1 MKKRLL
7 MICLA
12 GVFVFSLSACGQQSA
27 GEAQNAENAA
37 EEQQEQDA
45 ENVQKPETQE
55 SAISENEKEKDT
67 GGKEDA
73 SDQNEGESEDEE
85 SAVPQEGDDMV
96 SFWGSTTI
104 ATGVSDS
111 YASIQDAYVDGGM
124 LVINGTY
131 DITTDEGEVLDTSDA
146 GEHSFPI
153 SGNAS
158 MGSMGGDGEPET
170 MDTDEF
176 NEVLQYDLQNNP
188 GLGLIFCVE
197 NEKVVEIWITS

>member
-37 EEQQEQDA
+37 EGQQEQEA

-55 SAISENEKEKDT
+55 SVISENEKEKDT
-67 GGKEDA
+67 GEKEDA
-73 SDQNEGESEDEE
+73 SDQNEGGSEE
-85 SAVPQEGDDMV
+85 SSAPEEGDDMV